1 MAKNRSKKYKEC
13 FIKRRT
19 ADVQEIFLFC
29 CLSNKKI
36 YFVLPDKSMQSFSPL
51 LCFVSRFVF
60 FFKTKYEL
68 RECFPNLPFPH
79 EDKRKNGHMTNAKR
93 TNICQ
98 VGFST
103 DTRTDPFFVVAEN
116 SVTESVYFGEPVYE
130 PPSLAVRQKRKY
142 RPNNSVNCEDQN
154 TKI

>member
-13 FIKRRT
+13 FIKRGT

-29 CLSNKKI
+29 CLSKKKYI
-36 YFVLPDKSMQSFSPL
+36 LLPDKSMQSFSPL

-79 EDKRKNGHMTNAKR
+79 ENKRKNGHITNAKQ

-116 SVTESVYFGEPVYE
+116 SVTERLFWGAGLRTAKPRRAAKTQIMTEKFCQ
-130 PPSLAVRQKRKY
+130 L
-142 RPNNSVNCEDQN
+142 
-154 TKI
+154 

>member
-1 MAKNRSKKYKEC
+1 LLPFK
-13 FIKRRT
+13 
-19 ADVQEIFLFC
+19 
-29 CLSNKKI
+29 KKI

>member
-1 MAKNRSKKYKEC
+1 MVDLFLLTENKTRNHPFLMAKNRSKKYKEC

-29 CLSNKKI
+29 CLSKKI
-36 YFVLPDKSMQSFSPL
+36 YILCCPINRCKVSHHYFALLVDLSSFLKQNMSYANVVLVFHSPMRT
-51 LCFVSRFVF
+51 S
-60 FFKTKYEL
+60 
-68 RECFPNLPFPH
+68 
-79 EDKRKNGHMTNAKR
+79 KNVHITNAKR

-116 SVTESVYFGEPVYE
+116 SVTESVYFGEPV
-130 PPSLAVRQKRKY
+130 
-142 RPNNSVNCEDQN
+142 
-154 TKI
+154 